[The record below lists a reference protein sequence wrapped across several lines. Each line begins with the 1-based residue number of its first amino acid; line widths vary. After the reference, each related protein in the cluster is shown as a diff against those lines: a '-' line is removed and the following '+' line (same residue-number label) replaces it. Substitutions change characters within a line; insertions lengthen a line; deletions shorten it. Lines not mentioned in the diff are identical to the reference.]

1 MISIGLGHEGVN
13 LMRVRSFPFW
23 VVYFFLLF
31 NASCAQRE
39 SGVTKTK
46 EIPVREEVSV
56 SADPYRATGD
66 APGDYRAQRLSGDYR
81 QNKAVDQFIDRL
93 VTQYGFSRE
102 YLLGLFSQAKR
113 KQWTLDYLAK
123 EKPTG
128 SPKPGAWTR
137 YRAQFLDDRHISS
150 GVRFW
155 SMHASALKRAY
166 DEYGVSPEYILGI
179 LGVETIY
186 GSNLGN
192 HRIIDAL
199 TTLSFDYPRRADYF
213 RSELEKF
220 LVMCRGEGV
229 DPSKPKGSYA
239 GAMGLGQFMPSSF
252 LEYAV
257 DFNGDGKKNLWDPE
271 DAIGSVAHYFSGYG
285 WQREARVTLP
295 VKVLGSSIG
304 LKTGYDT
311 SYSPEELEMA
321 GIGLSGSLKAAE
333 TGSVSL
339 LRLSS
344 TRGDE
349 YWVGFKNFY
358 VISRYNHSTHY
369 SMAVHQLAQA
379 IRKAYMG
386 LE

>member
-1 MISIGLGHEGVN
+1 MRFRSLSACMI
-13 LMRVRSFPFW
+13 
-23 VVYFFLLF
+23 LLF
-31 NASCAQRE
+31 MMLNASCVQRE
-39 SGVTKTK
+39 SGVTRK
-46 EIPVREEVSV
+46 EQIPSKAEVLV
-56 SADPYRATGD
+56 GADPYHVTGD
-66 APGDYRAQRLSGDYR
+66 SPGNYRSQSLSGDYR
-81 QNKAVDQFIDRL
+81 QNKALDSFIDRM
-93 VTQYGFSRE
+93 VSQYGFSRE

-128 SPKPGAWTR
+128 APKPGAWTR

-150 GVRFW
+150 GVKFW
-155 SMHASALKRAY
+155 SLHASALKRAY

-186 GSNLGN
+186 GANLGN

-220 LVMCRGEGV
+220 LVMCRGERV

-285 WQREARVTLP
+285 WQREARVTSP
-295 VKVLGSSIG
+295 VQVQNQPIG
-304 LKTGYDT
+304 LKTGYDS
-311 SYSPEELEMA
+311 SYSLEELEMA
-321 GIGLSGSLKAAE
+321 GVELGGSVKTAE
-333 TGSVSL
+333 MGPVSL

-344 TRGDE
+344 VRGDE

-386 LE
+386 L